1 MKRPISQIKEVE
13 PKGKEQ
19 DLRFKDTIEKK
30 ATKWCTEGDKHRK
43 SKKIKMTSNFGL
55 ALSPL
60 GDVKEGHPPPSVG
73 YTDPYVDKSDVY
85 FHDNNDLRK
94 MFTS

>member
-1 MKRPISQIKEVE
+1 
-13 PKGKEQ
+13 
-19 DLRFKDTIEKK
+19 
-30 ATKWCTEGDKHRK
+30 
-43 SKKIKMTSNFGL
+43 MTSNFGL